1 MSASDDTQPGERD
14 DRVRGRYAPSPTGEI
29 HLGNASSALCAWLS
43 IRARDGLFVMRMED
57 LDAGRSRPELAG
69 RLLDD
74 LRWLGL
80 DWDEGCGEPGEYGPY
95 VQSERTAS
103 YEQAFDRLKEAGR
116 LYPCFC
122 SRKDIAAAASA
133 PQSAAPQGA
142 APAVAAEASERLYP
156 GTCRDLDPAEAR
168 RRIEDGKRHAWRLR
182 VAAADRP
189 DFDDLVCGRWEG
201 AAQQPP
207 GDFVV
212 RRSDGAFAYQLA
224 VVADDAAMAINEVVR
239 GNDLLSSTPKQLLL
253 YRALG
258 LPLPVFGH
266 VPLLVDGEGVR
277 LSKRQQG
284 ITLRELRE
292 RGLTAEQVVGYLA
305 HLLGLRER
313 PVPVSPS
320 VLADGFELAALRS
333 TPRIVTVDPAEI
345 G

>member
-1 MSASDDTQPGERD
+1 M
-14 DRVRGRYAPSPTGEI
+14 RGRYAPSPTGEI

-43 IRARDGLFVMRMED
+43 IRARGGTFVMRMED
-57 LDAGRSRPELAG
+57 LDAGRSRPELADQ
-69 RLLDD
+69 LLDD

-80 DWDEGCGEPGEYGPY
+80 DWDEGCGEPGEFGPY
-95 VQSERTAS
+95 VQSRRTAS
-103 YEQAFDRLKEAGR
+103 YEQAFLRLKRAGQ

-122 SRKDIAAAASA
+122 SRRDIAAAASA
-133 PQSAAPQGA
+133 PQSAAAQAGSAGA
-142 APAVAAEASERLYP
+142 AGDAGERLYP
-156 GTCRDLDPAEAR
+156 GTCRDLDPAEAQ
-168 RRIEDGKRHAWRLR
+168 RRIDDGQRHAWRLR
-182 VAAADRP
+182 VATGQRP

-224 VVADDAAMAINEVVR
+224 VVADDAAMEIGEVVR

-253 YRALG
+253 YRALE
-258 LPLPVFGH
+258 LPEPLFGH
-266 VPLLVDGEGVR
+266 VPLLVDGDGVR

-313 PVPVSPS
+313 PAPVSAS
-320 VLADGFELAALRS
+320 ALAGGFELAALRS